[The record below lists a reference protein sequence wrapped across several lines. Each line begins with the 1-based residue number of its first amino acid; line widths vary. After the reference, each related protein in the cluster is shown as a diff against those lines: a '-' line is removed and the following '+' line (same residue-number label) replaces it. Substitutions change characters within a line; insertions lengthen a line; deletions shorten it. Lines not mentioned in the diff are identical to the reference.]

1 MREVFADFAAWLEQF
16 VWGTT
21 FEVEIFGQIF
31 PISWLLI
38 LLLGTGIYLT
48 VGFKFMP
55 IRRLKAGFQILFSK
69 KSNTHTEEHDG
80 ITPLQSLMTAL
91 SGTIGA
97 GNIIGVASAILIG
110 GPGAIFWMWMTALCG
125 MATKYAEALMAIR
138 YRTRDSEGMLIG
150 GPMYY
155 AKIGLGKSG
164 LWIGGAYAVAMTCA
178 GLATGHMVQANA
190 ISVVLSE
197 NFGVNHWITAVVLSG
212 TVFAVIIG
220 GLQSIARVAEFT
232 VPTMGILYLLFGS
245 AILIMNAGQ
254 IPEAFGLI
262 FEGAFN
268 GTAAVGGFAGAAISA
283 AIQQG
288 VSRGLYS
295 NEAGTGSAAIAHASS
310 EATDPIRQGE
320 IAMLGTVIDTIII
333 CTFTSL
339 IILTVQIE
347 IGGITQTAWLFGDDG
362 NAGATLTSQ
371 AFAVGVPGGGYV
383 VIFGQL
389 IFAFT
394 TIIAWSLYVE
404 RAGVFLSNEK
414 FKLVFRMLSV
424 TVVFLGCVGEFSTVW
439 SFGLASLG
447 LMAVPNLIALLLKSP
462 ELFAMT
468 REAHEARIKAE
479 KQNA

>member
-1 MREVFADFAAWLEQF
+1 MQALFADFSAWLNQY
-16 VWGTT
+16 VWGL
-21 FEVEIFGQIF
+21 
-31 PISWLLI
+31 PMLI

-48 VGFKFMP
+48 IGLKFMP
-55 IRRLKAGFQILFSK
+55 IRRLKAGFQLLFSK

-125 MATKYAEALMAIR
+125 MATKYAEALMAIK
-138 YRTRDSEGMLIG
+138 YRTRDHEGMLIG

-155 AKIGLGKSG
+155 AKIGLGRGG
-164 LWIGGAYAVAMTCA
+164 LWLGGAYAAAMVTA

-190 ISVVLSE
+190 ISVVLNE
-197 NFGVNHWITAVVLSG
+197 NFGVSNWITAIALSAI
-212 TVFAVIIG
+212 VFAVIIG

-232 VPTMGILYLLFGS
+232 VPTMSVLYLLFGT
-245 AILIMNAGQ
+245 AILVMNAGQ
-254 IPEAFGLI
+254 IPAAFGLI
-262 FEGAFN
+262 FDGAIN

-310 EATDPIRQGE
+310 ETKDPIRQGE

-347 IGGITQTAWLFGDDG
+347 MGGITQTAWLFGDDG
-362 NAGATLTSQ
+362 NSGATLTSQ
-371 AFAVGVPGGGYV
+371 AFEAGVPGGGYV

-414 FKLVFRMLSV
+414 FKIVFRAMSV
-424 TVVFLGCVGEFSTVW
+424 GIVFLGCIGEFATIW
-439 SFGLASLG
+439 AFGLASLG
-447 LMAVPNLIALLLKSP
+447 LMAVPNLITLLLKSP
-462 ELFAMT
+462 EIFAMT
-468 REAHEARIKAE
+468 REAHEERLKLE
-479 KQNA
+479 KQNAE

>member
-1 MREVFADFAAWLEQF
+1 MEAAFAAFAAWLNQY
-16 VWGTT
+16 VWGL
-21 FEVEIFGQIF
+21 
-31 PISWLLI
+31 PMLS

-48 VGFKFMP
+48 IGLKFMP
-55 IRRLKAGFQILFSK
+55 IRRLKAGFQTLFSK
-69 KSNTHTEEHDG
+69 KSNTHTEAHDG

-125 MATKYAEALMAIR
+125 MATKYAEALMAIK
-138 YRTRDSEGMLIG
+138 YRTRDHEGFLIG

-155 AKIGLGKSG
+155 AKIGLPKKWLFLGVS
-164 LWIGGAYAVAMTCA
+164 YAVMMVIA

-190 ISVVLSE
+190 ISVVLQE
-197 NFGVNHWITAVVLSG
+197 NFGVNNWVTAVLLSMI
-212 TVFAVIIG
+212 VFAVIIG

-232 VPTMGILYLLFGS
+232 VPTMSILYLLFGA
-245 AILIMNAGQ
+245 AILVMNVEQ
-254 IPEAFGLI
+254 IPVAFGLI
-262 FEGAFN
+262 FDGAFN
-268 GTAAVGGFAGAAISA
+268 GTAAMGGFAGAAITA

-310 EATDPIRQGE
+310 ETQDPIRQGE

-339 IILTVQIE
+339 IILTVQIDV
-347 IGGITQTAWLFGDDG
+347 GGVIQTAWLFGDDG
-362 NAGATLTSQ
+362 NSGAVLTSQ

-383 VIFGQL
+383 VIIGQL
-389 IFAFT
+389 IFSFT

-414 FKLVFRMLSV
+414 YKLVFRVMSV
-424 TVVFLGCVGEFSTVW
+424 GVVFLGCIGEFATIW
-439 SFGLASLG
+439 AFGLASLG
-447 LMAVPNLIALLLKSP
+447 LMAIPNLITLLLKSP
-462 ELFAMT
+462 EIFEMT
-468 REAHEARIKAE
+468 KEAHEIRLNIE
-479 KQNA
+479 KQNAK

>member
-1 MREVFADFAAWLEQF
+1 MQTVFADFAAWLNQY
-16 VWGTT
+16 VWGLPMLT
-21 FEVEIFGQIF
+21 
-31 PISWLLI
+31 
-38 LLLGTGIYLT
+38 LLLGTGVYLT
-48 VGFKFMP
+48 IGLKFMP
-55 IRRLKAGFQILFSK
+55 IRRLRAGFHILFSK
-69 KSNTHTEEHDG
+69 KSNTHTDAHDG

-125 MATKYAEALMAIR
+125 MATKYAEALMAIK
-138 YRTRDSEGMLIG
+138 YRTRDSEGFLIG

-155 AKIGLGKSG
+155 AKIGLGKIG
-164 LWIGGAYAVAMTCA
+164 LLLGGAYAIMMVIA

-197 NFGVNHWITAVVLSG
+197 NFGISGQITAIGLSLI
-212 TVFAVIIG
+212 VFAVIIG
-220 GLQSIARVAEFT
+220 GLKSIARVAEFT
-232 VPTMGILYLLFGS
+232 VPTMSILYLLFGG

-254 IPEAFGLI
+254 IPVAFGLI
-262 FEGAFN
+262 FEGALN

-310 EATDPIRQGE
+310 ETKDPIRQGE

-333 CTFTSL
+333 CTFTAL

-347 IGGITQTAWLFGDDG
+347 LDGVTQIAWIFGDNG
-362 NAGATLTSQ
+362 EANRGAVLTSQ
-371 AFAVGVPGGGYV
+371 AFAAGIPGGGYV
-383 VIFGQL
+383 VIVGQL
-389 IFAFT
+389 IFSFT

-404 RAGVFLSNEK
+404 RAGVFLTNEK
-414 FKLVFRMLSV
+414 MKMVFRLLSV
-424 TVVFLGCVGEFSTVW
+424 ILVYVGCINEFATIW
-439 SFGLASLG
+439 AFGLATLG
-447 LMAVPNLIALLLKSP
+447 MMAIPNLITLLLKSR
-462 ELFAMT
+462 EIFAMT
-468 REAHEARIKAE
+468 REAQDARQRLNEQSAE
-479 KQNA
+479 

>member
-1 MREVFADFAAWLEQF
+1 MEANLAALAAQLNAI
-16 VWGTT
+16 VWG
-21 FEVEIFGQIF
+21 
-31 PISWLLI
+31 PIMLA
-38 LLLGTGIYLT
+38 LLLGTGVYLT
-48 VGFKFMP
+48 IGLKFMP
-55 IRRLKAGFQILFSK
+55 VRRLKAGFQLLFSK
-69 KSNTHTEEHDG
+69 QSMTHTEEHDG

-125 MATKYAEALMAIR
+125 MATKYAEAIMAIK
-138 YRTRDSEGMLIG
+138 YRTRNEEGMLIG

-155 AKIGLGKSG
+155 GKISLGKIGAILGV
-164 LWIGGAYAVAMTCA
+164 AYAIMMVIA

-190 ISVVLSE
+190 ISVVLNE
-197 NFGVNHWITAVVLSG
+197 NFGVNNWVTAVGLSIL
-212 TVFAVIIG
+212 VFGVIIG
-220 GLQSIARVAEFT
+220 GLQSIARMAEIT
-232 VPTMGILYLLFGS
+232 VPTMSILYLLFGTG
-245 AILIMNAGQ
+245 ILIMNAGQ
-254 IPEAFGLI
+254 IPQAFGLI
-262 FEGAFN
+262 FDGAFN
-268 GTAAVGGFAGAAISA
+268 GTAAVGGFAGAAIAA

-310 EATDPIRQGE
+310 ETKEPIRQGE

-347 IGGITQTAWLFGDDG
+347 MGGVVQSAWLFGDDG

-371 AFAVGVPGGGYV
+371 AFAAGIPGGGYV
-383 VIFGQL
+383 VIVGQL
-389 IFAFT
+389 IFSFT

-414 FKLVFRMLSV
+414 YKLMFRLSSV
-424 TVVFLGCVGEFSTVW
+424 AVVFLGCVGEFSTIW
-439 SFGLASLG
+439 AFGLASLG
-447 LMAVPNLIALLLKSP
+447 LMAAPNLIILLLNSP
-462 ELFAMT
+462 EIFKLT
-468 REAHEARIKAE
+468 KEAHAARIEAAKQAAE
-479 KQNA
+479 